1 MSSKANS
8 STDTI
13 SSNKL
18 TSNKISSDTISSNK
32 VSSDKMSVNK
42 QVKVSYA
49 KELSKKQIIRLR
61 EITAELPPYVNL
73 FLRSI
78 EETTQPRTRIA
89 YAYDI
94 KYFFEYLHEENPYL
108 KGKSIR
114 EISFDDL
121 NKLTALDFEE
131 YMSFITLY
139 VRDGREYTN
148 DARSK
153 KRKLCALRVFFAYLY
168 KHDMIKE
175 NVTVKVNMPK
185 IRDKAIIR
193 MDANETADFL
203 DHVEYGIGLTKNQQ
217 RFHEKLKGRD
227 LAVLTLMLSTG
238 IRVSELVGLNLNDID
253 FNNMRIKVTRKGG
266 NEAFVFFS
274 DEAGEAV
281 QEYLE
286 ERKKINPVDGHED
299 ALFLS
304 SQRKRLGVRSVE
316 LLVKKYALTAT
327 PQKHI
332 TPHKL
337 RSTYGTALY
346 QETGDIYLVADVLG
360 HKDVNTTRKHYADMD
375 ENKKR
380 ANRNAVKLRED

>member
-1 MSSKANS
+1 MAGKENNEKHNTIADTETVSVVRS
-8 STDTI
+8 STA
-13 SSNKL
+13 KR
-18 TSNKISSDTISSNK
+18 TSASGT
-32 VSSDKMSVNK
+32 
-42 QVKVSYA
+42 SYA

-61 EITAELPPYVNL
+61 EITSQLPTYVSL

-94 KYFFEYLHEENPYL
+94 KYFFEYLHEENPAL
-108 KGKSIR
+108 KSKSIKD
-114 EISFDDL
+114 ISCDDL
-121 NKLTALDFEE
+121 NMLTALDFEE

-153 KRKLCALRVFFAYLY
+153 KRKLCALRVLFAYLY

-175 NVTVKVNMPK
+175 NVTTKVNMPK

-203 DHVEYGIGLTKNQQ
+203 DHVEFGIGLTKNQQ

-238 IRVSELVGLNLNDID
+238 IRVSELVGLNINDVD

-274 DEAGEAV
+274 DEAGEV
-281 QEYLE
+281 LQEYLK
-286 ERKKINPVDGHED
+286 EREKILPVDGHED

-316 LLVKKYALTAT
+316 LLVKKYAITAT
-327 PQKHI
+327 PLKHI

-380 ANRNAVKLRED
+380 KNRNAVKLRESD

>member
-1 MSSKANS
+1 MENNSLNDYKKSSKPDA
-8 STDTI
+8 
-13 SSNKL
+13 
-18 TSNKISSDTISSNK
+18 
-32 VSSDKMSVNK
+32 
-42 QVKVSYA
+42 VKHESYA

-61 EITAELPPYVNL
+61 EITNELPSYVKL

-94 KYFFEYLHEENPYL
+94 KYFFEYLHEENL
-108 KGKSIR
+108 ALSGKAIKD
-114 EISFDDL
+114 ISFDDL
-121 NKLTALDFEE
+121 NHLTALDFEE
-131 YMSFITLY
+131 YLSFITLY

-168 KHDMIKE
+168 KQDFIEE
-175 NVTVKVNMPK
+175 NVTAKVNMPK
-185 IRDKAIIR
+185 IREKAIIR

-203 DHVEYGIGLTKNQQ
+203 DHVEFGIGLTKNEQ
-217 RFHEKLKGRD
+217 RFHEKLSTRD
-227 LAVLTLMLSTG
+227 LAIMTLMLSTG
-238 IRVSELVGLNLNDID
+238 IRVSECVGLNLYDID

-274 DEAGEAV
+274 DEAGSV
-281 QEYLE
+281 LQDYLA
-286 ERKKINPVDGHED
+286 ERKNITPADGHED

-304 SQRKRLGVRSVE
+304 SQKKRLGVRSIE
-316 LLVKKYALTAT
+316 LIVKKYSRTAT
-327 PQKHI
+327 PLKHI

>member
-1 MSSKANS
+1 MA
-8 STDTI
+8 DTNKNAELNNNAEI
-13 SSNKL
+13 NKL
-18 TSNKISSDTISSNK
+18 SASVKKTSASGT
-32 VSSDKMSVNK
+32 
-42 QVKVSYA
+42 SYA

-61 EITAELPPYVNL
+61 EITSQLPSYVSL

-94 KYFFEYLHEENPYL
+94 KYFFEYLHEENPAL
-108 KGKSIR
+108 NDKSIK
-114 EISFDDL
+114 EISCDDL
-121 NKLTALDFEE
+121 NHLTALDFEE

-153 KRKLCALRVFFAYLY
+153 KRKLCALRVLFAYLY

-175 NVTVKVNMPK
+175 NVTTKVNMPK

-238 IRVSELVGLNLNDID
+238 IRVSELVGLNLNDVD

-274 DEAGEAV
+274 DDAAEV
-281 QEYLE
+281 LQEYLK
-286 ERKKINPVDGHED
+286 EREKIIAVDGHED

-316 LLVKKYALTAT
+316 LLVKKYAITAT
-327 PQKHI
+327 PLKHI

-380 ANRNAVKLRED
+380 ANRNAVKLR

>member
-1 MSSKANS
+1 MAGKENNEKHNTIADTETVSVVRS
-8 STDTI
+8 STA
-13 SSNKL
+13 KR
-18 TSNKISSDTISSNK
+18 TSASGT
-32 VSSDKMSVNK
+32 
-42 QVKVSYA
+42 SYA

-61 EITAELPPYVNL
+61 EITSQLPTYVSL

-94 KYFFEYLHEENPYL
+94 KYFFEYLHEENPAL
-108 KGKSIR
+108 KSKSIKD
-114 EISFDDL
+114 ISCADL
-121 NKLTALDFEE
+121 NMLTALDFEE

-153 KRKLCALRVFFAYLY
+153 KRKLCALRVLFAYLY

-175 NVTVKVNMPK
+175 NVTTKVNMPK

-203 DHVEYGIGLTKNQQ
+203 DHVEFGIGLTKNQQ

-238 IRVSELVGLNLNDID
+238 IRVSELVGLNINDVD

-274 DEAGEAV
+274 DEAGEV
-281 QEYLE
+281 LQEYLK
-286 ERKKINPVDGHED
+286 EREKILPVDGHED

-316 LLVKKYALTAT
+316 LLVKKYAITAT
-327 PQKHI
+327 PLKHI

-380 ANRNAVKLRED
+380 KNRNAVKLRETD

>member
-1 MSSKANS
+1 MENVKYV
-8 STDTI
+8 I
-13 SSNKL
+13 EPRE
-18 TSNKISSDTISSNK
+18 TSASGT
-32 VSSDKMSVNK
+32 
-42 QVKVSYA
+42 SYA

-61 EITAELPPYVNL
+61 EITSQLPTYVSL

-94 KYFFEYLHEENPYL
+94 KYFFEYLHEENPAL
-108 KGKSIR
+108 KSKSIKD
-114 EISFDDL
+114 ISCADL
-121 NKLTALDFEE
+121 NMLTALDFEE

-153 KRKLCALRVFFAYLY
+153 KRKLCALRVLFAYLY

-175 NVTVKVNMPK
+175 NVTTKVNMPK

-203 DHVEYGIGLTKNQQ
+203 DHVEFGIGLTKNQQ

-238 IRVSELVGLNLNDID
+238 IRVSELVGLNINDVD

-274 DEAGEAV
+274 DEAGEV
-281 QEYLE
+281 LQEYLK
-286 ERKKINPVDGHED
+286 EREKILPVDGQED
-299 ALFLS
+299 GLFLS

-316 LLVKKYALTAT
+316 LLVKKYAITAT
-327 PQKHI
+327 PLKHI

-380 ANRNAVKLRED
+380 KNRNAVKLRESD

>member
-1 MSSKANS
+1 MS
-8 STDTI
+8 T
-13 SSNKL
+13 
-18 TSNKISSDTISSNK
+18 
-32 VSSDKMSVNK
+32 NK

-61 EITAELPPYVNL
+61 EITAELPSYVNL

-121 NKLTALDFEE
+121 NKLTALDFDE

>member
-1 MSSKANS
+1 MSENVENTPK
-8 STDTI
+8 TT
-13 SSNKL
+13 NK
-18 TSNKISSDTISSNK
+18 NIH
-32 VSSDKMSVNK
+32 VP
-42 QVKVSYA
+42 YA
-49 KELSKKQIIRLR
+49 KELSKKQILRLR
-61 EITAELPPYVNL
+61 EITSILPSYVNL

-94 KYFFEYLHEENPYL
+94 KYFFEYLHEENPSL
-108 KGKSIR
+108 NNKPIKD
-114 EISFDDL
+114 ISLQDL
-121 NKLTALDFEE
+121 DKLTALDFDE

-139 VRDGREYTN
+139 TRNGREYTN

-168 KHDMIKE
+168 KSDFISQ
-175 NVTVKVNMPK
+175 NVTTKVNLPK

-217 RFHEKLKGRD
+217 RFHEKLSTRD
-227 LAVLTLMLSTG
+227 LAIMTLMLSTG
-238 IRVSELVGLNLNDID
+238 IRVSECVGLNIYDID

-274 DEAGEAV
+274 DEAGEAIKA
-281 QEYLE
+281 YLK
-286 ERKKINPVDGHED
+286 ERENITAADGHED

-304 SQRKRLGVRSVE
+304 SQKKRLGVRSIE
-316 LLVKKYALTAT
+316 LIVKKYSRTAT
-327 PQKHI
+327 PLKHI

-346 QETGDIYLVADVLG
+346 QETGDIYLVADILG

-380 ANRNAVKLRED
+380 ANRNAVKLREEQ

>member
-32 VSSDKMSVNK
+32 VSSDKMSTNK

-61 EITAELPPYVNL
+61 EITAELPSYVNL

-121 NKLTALDFEE
+121 NKLTALDFDE

>member
-1 MSSKANS
+1 MNDESGKEKNITDNKSIQKNS
-8 STDTI
+8 S
-13 SSNKL
+13 S
-18 TSNKISSDTISSNK
+18 
-32 VSSDKMSVNK
+32 
-42 QVKVSYA
+42 VSYA
-49 KELSKKQIIRLR
+49 KELSKKQIVRLR
-61 EITAELPPYVNL
+61 EITDVLPAYVKL

-94 KYFFEYLHEENPYL
+94 KYFFEYLHEENPAL
-108 KGKSIR
+108 KNKSLK
-114 EISFDDL
+114 EITCDDL
-121 NKLTALDFEE
+121 NMLTALDFEE

-153 KRKLCALRVFFAYLY
+153 KRKLCALRVLFAYLY

-175 NVTVKVNMPK
+175 NVTTKVNMPK
-185 IRDKAIIR
+185 IREKAIIR

-238 IRVSELVGLNLNDID
+238 IRVSELVGLNMSDVD
-253 FNNMRIKVTRKGG
+253 FNNMRIQVTRKGG

-274 DEAGEAV
+274 DEAGKV
-281 QEYLE
+281 LQDYLK
-286 ERKKINPVDGHED
+286 EREKIIPVDGHEN

-304 SQRKRLGVRSVE
+304 SQKKRLGVRSVE
-316 LLVKKYALTAT
+316 LLVKKYAVTAT
-327 PQKHI
+327 PLKHI

-380 ANRNAVKLRED
+380 ANRNVVKLREE